1 MQALGQRL
9 DLQIRRSYVNQAAKL
24 VSGLR
29 PGQIKT
35 DRSIAACYVLRPQPR
50 EETIKD

>member
-24 VSGLR
+24 FSGFTAWSDKK
-29 PGQIKT
+29 PT
-35 DRSIAACYVLRPQPR
+35 DRLLRVIVLRPQPR
-50 EETIKD
+50 EEQD